1 MKTARIRLNTKGNTD
16 IINITSYIKKIVEKE
31 SVKDGI
37 LFLQVIGS
45 TAAITTMEYE
55 PGQKKDLKTLLEK
68 IIPYRSDWAHNA
80 TWDDD
85 NGHSH
90 LRSSFLK
97 TNYFVPV
104 TEGALD
110 LGTWQQVVLMDFDT
124 RPREREIVVKIIT
137 G

>member
-1 MKTARIRLNTKGNTD
+1 MKTSYIRIETKGNTD
-16 IINITSYIKKIVEKE
+16 IINITSHIEEIVKKQN
-31 SVKDGI
+31 VKDGI

-55 PGQKKDLKTLLEK
+55 PGQEKDLKSLIEEL
-68 IIPYRSDWAHNA
+68 IPYRSDWAHNF
-80 TWDDD
+80 TWGDD

-104 TEGALD
+104 TEGSLD
-110 LGTWQQVVLMDFDT
+110 LGTWQQVVLIDFDT
-124 RPREREIVVKIIT
+124 RPRRREIVVKIIA